1 MNYLQHVKEL
11 FTYAIQDLSEIRIK
25 LFIIFSILSIVFIYL
40 LISYILRKN
49 KPHELLLFLYLIG
62 LTFSIGIVWGCY
74 IYFDVHYFIDDK
86 LKPYIEKEEYNEA
99 INLINDFTYRWNVDI
114 ENILHEIYKT
124 DEYNYQIA
132 NDFESIGEYKAAI
145 IYFINLDNYKDS
157 IEHVKYCYE
166 KLYLE
171 E

>member
-1 MNYLQHVKEL
+1 MNYLQHLKEL
-11 FTYAIQDLSEIRIK
+11 FIYATQDLSEIRIK
-25 LFIIFSILSIVFIYL
+25 LFIIFSILTILFIYL
-40 LISYILRKN
+40 LISYINKKN
-49 KPHELLLFLYLIG
+49 KPHELLFILYLLG
-62 LTFSIGIVWGCY
+62 LTFSIGIVWACY

-86 LKPYIEKEEYNEA
+86 IKPHIEQEEYSEV
-99 INLINDFTYRWNVDI
+99 INLIENSTYNWNIDLQ
-114 ENILHEIYKT
+114 NILYEIYET
-124 DEYNYQIA
+124 DEYQYQIA
-132 NDFESIGEYKAAI
+132 NGFESIGEYKAAI